1 MSFLSSM
8 FSFLVKEAPHVADDL
23 KALNTMTKEVRDLI
37 NKFPT
42 NTREA
47 QAALTA
53 LETVAQQGFQLI
65 ASHSSM
71 VAAPGKSATTSTAKK

>member
-8 FSFLVKEAPHVADDL
+8 VSFFVKELPHAAEDL
-23 KALNTMTKEVRDLI
+23 KALDTMTKEVRDLLK
-37 NKFPT
+37 KFPS

-71 VAAPGKSATTSTAKK
+71 TAAPGKSATPAKK

>member
-8 FSFLVKEAPHVADDL
+8 VSFLIKEAPHAAEDL
-23 KALNTMTKEVRDLI
+23 QTLNTLTKNIRDVLTKLPSNGREV
-37 NKFPT
+37 
-42 NTREA
+42 

-53 LETVAQQGFQLI
+53 LETVAQQGFQAI

-71 VAAPGKSATTSTAKK
+71 TAAPAKSATTTKK